1 MDGHE
6 SMSLNL
12 SLPGFLN
19 SRPAGVNGTVKY
31 IMPRPG
37 NNTVSGRIP
46 VFAIVYQHGYILLLA
61 YVCIINFCSSP
72 NGSRNRFMSDII
84 VLSHTCED
92 SKESYLYNKTSY
104 LLIKHFELILLHHKS
119 KQ

>member
-19 SRPAGVNGTVKY
+19 SRPAGVNGTVEY

-37 NNTVSGRIP
+37 NNTVSGRFP
-46 VFAIVYQHGYILLLA
+46 VFVIVYH
-61 YVCIINFCSSP
+61 INT
-72 NGSRNRFMSDII
+72 
-84 VLSHTCED
+84 VL
-92 SKESYLYNKTSY
+92 
-104 LLIKHFELILLHHKS
+104 
-119 KQ
+119 